1 MDILMGILMD
11 TLMDILMDK
20 FRLWEVFNMSN
31 QFEMAK
37 RGVAFVAN
45 ISDGSKI
52 KWYNWTRD
60 QY

>member
-1 MDILMGILMD
+1 MDI
-11 TLMDILMDK
+11 LMDILMDK
-20 FRLWEVFNMSN
+20 FRLWEVFHMSN

-60 QY
+60 QE